1 MNNNTD
7 VNLMVCSNLSQAS
20 QNSILKI
27 ELIDSYCL
35 IGKQKLQSVDYDMTY
50 VILFNGVLNGAENP
64 L

>member
-1 MNNNTD
+1 MI
-7 VNLMVCSNLSQAS
+7 CSNLSQAS

-35 IGKQKLQSVDYDMTY
+35 VGKQKLQSVDYDMTY